1 MARDQNMVEVEDQEE
16 LEIQTPTST
25 LKEDVD
31 VIVMLD
37 TDIIVA
43 NDFSKFLSTEKIL
56 IKPED
61 RKVISISDWQLLFD
75 FFQIELPIRN
85 RKHISIFRF
94 D

>member
-1 MARDQNMVEVEDQEE
+1 VFEG
-16 LEIQTPTST
+16 

-61 RKVISISDWQLLFD
+61 RNVFSISDW
-75 FFQIELPIRN
+75 
-85 RKHISIFRF
+85 
-94 D
+94 